1 MPEFSD
7 DETVMIENAF
17 QEVLDVIAQMEPS
30 PEVEAL
36 AQKVVEAQ
44 QIVTSKIEG
53 SGSDKAGMMVGE
65 AGPSGPGV

>member
-17 QEVLDVIAQMEPS
+17 QEVLDVLTQMEPS

-53 SGSDKAGMMVGE
+53 SGSEKNMVAE
-65 AGPSGPGV
+65 ASPGGPGV